1 MEDNFDEYEFKDVT
15 RDTFYAIVDVSRNIK
30 RFVEDSH
37 TLVIF
42 DVLVLPRFVRPRF
55 ARRPCPSG
63 LVHRASSMSKQKL
76 NPCELSQGFLL

>member
-37 TLVIF
+37 TI
-42 DVLVLPRFVRPRF
+42 D
-55 ARRPCPSG
+55 
-63 LVHRASSMSKQKL
+63 L
-76 NPCELSQGFLL
+76 NCNSVDGQR